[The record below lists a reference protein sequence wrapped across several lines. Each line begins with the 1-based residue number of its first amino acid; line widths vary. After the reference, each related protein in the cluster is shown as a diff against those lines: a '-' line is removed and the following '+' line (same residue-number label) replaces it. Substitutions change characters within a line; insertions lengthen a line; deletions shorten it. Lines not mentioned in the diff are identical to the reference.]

1 MFKINNYFKLSF
13 LILAS
18 IPVYAERLSD
28 QDVTIN
34 SGDTQS
40 HTNATILLESGGP
53 YTINNAGNI
62 ISTAGSTVIVYVPT
76 AITNSGLIDANTST
90 GNSVYTVWFSSGSDT
105 SSLNNSGTI
114 FSDHSGK
121 YSAGVVVDRS
131 RISSIINTETGIIQ
145 SQSSSYISNGIRIH
159 STSGSYVAD
168 ITNAGT
174 ISASSSEL
182 RMVSLRMLNQMVLIL
197 LLIREQ
203 SQLLVGEEVQL
214 QLLLPMG

>member
-1 MFKINNYFKLSF
+1 MFKINNYFKLLF

-62 ISTAGSTVIVYVPT
+62 ISTAGSTVIVSVPT

-90 GNSVYTVWFSSGSDT
+90 ASSVYTVWFRSGSDT

-131 RISSIINTETGIIQ
+131 RISSIINTETGTIQ
-145 SQSSSYISNGIRIH
+145 SQSSTYFL
-159 STSGSYVAD
+159 TALEF
-168 ITNAGT
+168 T
-174 ISASSSEL
+174 
-182 RMVSLRMLNQMVLIL
+182 L
-197 LLIREQ
+197 LLA
-203 SQLLVGEEVQL
+203 V
-214 QLLLPMG
+214 M